1 MNRLIP
7 PILNSPPRLLRP
19 TVAVL
24 LSDRLSTEHL
34 LLLVVIR
41 GRGPGRGRGWS
52 PYGLVPGAGRVGRG
66 RPYGLLRGAVRG
78 VDRGIVR
85 GRPYG
90 LLVGIVDDEDRV
102 GRGRP
107 YGLLLVVGRG
117 IDRGR
122 PYGLLFDTPFD
133 IARGI
138 EEVGARDRGR
148 PYGLLFGRGVVRVRP
163 FRGRPY
169 GLLRGDRRHGRP
181 YGLVLV
187 GRDVGEIVVRDRARP
202 YGLLSV
208 LVIVAVEDVA
218 VGRLA
223 DRLAGLVD
231 VMDVAGVIGVV
242 GVVYGLILLSTLG
255 IVIRPPR
262 RLLGVGAVVGLPG
275 VNLLVDRGEVPSMV
289 GPV

>member
-52 PYGLVPGAGRVGRG
+52 PYGLVPGAG
-66 RPYGLLRGAVRG
+66 
-78 VDRGIVR
+78 
-85 GRPYG
+85 
-90 LLVGIVDDEDRV
+90 RV

-187 GRDVGEIVVRDRARP
+187 GRDVGEIVVRDRGRP

-208 LVIVAVEDVA
+208 LVIVAVGVVA
-218 VGRLA
+218 VGRFA

-231 VMDVAGVIGVV
+231 VMDVVGVIGVV

-262 RLLGVGAVVGLPG
+262 RLLGVGAAVGLPG
-275 VNLLVDRGEVPSMV
+275 VNLLVDRGEVPSIV

>member
-66 RPYGLLRGAVRG
+66 RPYGLL
-78 VDRGIVR
+78 
-85 GRPYG
+85 
-90 LLVGIVDDEDRV
+90 VGIVDDEDRV

-122 PYGLLFDTPFD
+122 PYGLPFDTPFD

-202 YGLLSV
+202 YGLLSL
-208 LVIVAVEDVA
+208 LVIVAVEDVV

-262 RLLGVGAVVGLPG
+262 RLLGVGAVMGLPG